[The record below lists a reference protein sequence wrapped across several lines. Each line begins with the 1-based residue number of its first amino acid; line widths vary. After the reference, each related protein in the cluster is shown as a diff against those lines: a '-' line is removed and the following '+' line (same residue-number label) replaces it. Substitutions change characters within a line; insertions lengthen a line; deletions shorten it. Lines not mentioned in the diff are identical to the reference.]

1 MKNNKMEQIKETIG
15 NNQSDNNQSNNQNGL
30 LIGIGRGGNSALNH
44 VYVYFKNKG
53 FSFFAMDTDG
63 SVLND
68 SVLPAS
74 DLLYLNVKLS
84 KHPILSS
91 SVDIEIFD
99 QTTIKLIKDRMMDS
113 IGEVVYLM
121 VCLGDEVSNR
131 LAFEMARV
139 GKELDKIVVVIVSF
153 PKQEEGS
160 NFSKLANKAFAEL
173 RQFVDSF
180 FVFHNDFLQKSNS
193 NKYENLSPLELDTKH
208 FRLPIEAI
216 HHIINQKGEII
227 VDEFDVKSIIKSGT
241 FSAVGI
247 GESKQSDR
255 ISDMFTQVLSSSY
268 LKYLNREECRMIVMN
283 IESSEQNEIQ
293 MDEIESLTT
302 MLRQH
307 FGHKANVIMGLKSEN
322 ALGDMAKVVCLF
334 SFSEDDHLIL
344 SIRNNT

>member
-1 MKNNKMEQIKETIG
+1 MIVEQVNGTFDINNENIHNSPNK
-15 NNQSDNNQSNNQNGL
+15 NGL
-30 LIGIGRGGNSALNH
+30 LIGIGRGGNRALNH

-68 SVLPAS
+68 SVLPAW
-74 DLLYLNVKLS
+74 DLLHLNGKLS

-91 SVDIEIFD
+91 GVDFEIFE
-99 QTTIKLIKDRMMDS
+99 QTTITLIKDRMMDS

-121 VCLGDEVSNR
+121 VCLGDVVTNR
-131 LAFEMARV
+131 LAIEVAKIS
-139 GKELDKIVVVIVSF
+139 KELGKIVVAIVSF

-173 RQFVDSF
+173 RQFIDSF
-180 FVFHNDFLQKSNS
+180 FVFHNNFLQKSNS
-193 NKYENLSPLELDTKH
+193 NKNENLSPLELNTKH

-216 HHIINQKGEII
+216 HNIINQKGEII
-227 VDEFDVKSIIKSGT
+227 VDECDVKSVIKSGT

-255 ISDMFTQVLSSSY
+255 ISDMFAQVLSSPY
-268 LKYLNREECRMIVMN
+268 LKYLNREKCKLIVMN
-283 IESSEQNEIQ
+283 IESSELNKIRN
-293 MDEIESLTT
+293 DEIESLNT

-307 FGHKANVIMGLKSEN
+307 FGHKANIIVGMEKNN
-322 ALGDMAKVVCLF
+322 ALGEWAKLVCLF
-334 SFSEDDHLIL
+334 SFLEHEIL
-344 SIRNNT
+344 SNL